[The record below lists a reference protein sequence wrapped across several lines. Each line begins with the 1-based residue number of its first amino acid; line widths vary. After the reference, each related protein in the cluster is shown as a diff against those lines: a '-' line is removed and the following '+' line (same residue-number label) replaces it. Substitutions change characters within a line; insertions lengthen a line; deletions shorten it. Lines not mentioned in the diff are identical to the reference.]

1 MAHETAACLQG
12 RTPVAS
18 FGYAPR
24 NATGTVLHQIVRE
37 HLESFLATT
46 TRADPSGLPTF
57 LEQEFRAF
65 LDCGVWSRGFARF
78 QCTGCHAETL
88 VPFSCK
94 RRGFCPSCCGRR
106 MASGAAEL
114 VDHILPHVPIRQW
127 VLSLPHALRYR
138 LAWDHVLCRAVL
150 TIYTRALLGFER
162 RRGRRR
168 GIRDG
173 RSGTVTAIQRFGGGL
188 QLNVHFHTLLLEG
201 VFAREADGTTR
212 FHPAPPPTDRE
223 VARLL
228 AAIRTRI
235 LRLLRRR
242 GVLAADG
249 ADLETDPL
257 AADAPVLAQ
266 LSAAAV
272 RGRSAFGDRAGTP
285 VLRVGRDPDSA
296 WVWTVGPRHAHLERF
311 DLHADRDVRADD
323 RLGLERLCRY
333 LLRPPLAQERLSRL
347 ADGRVVCTLRH
358 PWHDGTRHLI
368 FTPHEFL
375 ERLAAITPRPHIN
388 LLIYH
393 GVLAPRA
400 PWRPQASCDPAVIA
414 PPPPL
419 AMASAALA
427 PPEPRPTAGGSV
439 APPSAVPPPWSVT
452 PASGPTPP
460 PRPVPPAASPPS
472 PPAALAR
479 RAWAWADLMRRV
491 FAIDV
496 LACAGCG
503 GRLRFLA
510 TIEDPPVVTKILA
523 YLGLPTEPPALSSAR
538 SPPSQAGFDFP

>member
-1 MAHETAACLQG
+1 MACESAARDHRHG
-12 RTPVAS
+12 PVAS
-18 FGYAPR
+18 LGYTPR
-24 NATGTVLHQIVRE
+24 DATGTVLHQVVRE
-37 HLESFLATT
+37 HLESFLTTT

-65 LDCGVWSRGFARF
+65 LDCGVWARGFARF

-94 RRGFCPSCCGRR
+94 RRGFCPSCGGRR
-106 MASGAAEL
+106 MAAGAAEL

-138 LAWDHVLCRAVL
+138 LAWDHTLCRAVL

-168 GIRDG
+168 GVADG
-173 RSGTVTAIQRFGGGL
+173 RSGTVTAIQRFGGGV
-188 QLNVHFHTLLLEG
+188 QLNVHFHTLVLEG
-201 VFAREADGTTR
+201 VFGSAPDGTTR
-212 FHPAPPPTDRE
+212 FDPAPAPTDRE

-228 AAIRTRI
+228 ATIRTRI

-242 GVLAADG
+242 GVLAAEGDG
-249 ADLETDPL
+249 DIEADPL
-257 AADAPVLAQ
+257 ATDAPVLAQ

-285 VLRVGRDPDSA
+285 VLRVGNAPDA
-296 WVWTVGPRHAHLERF
+296 PWVWTVGPRHAHLERF
-311 DLHADRDVRADD
+311 DLHADRAVGAGDRA
-323 RLGLERLCRY
+323 GLERLCRY
-333 LLRPPLAQERLSRL
+333 LLRPPLAQERLARL
-347 ADGRVVCTLRH
+347 ADGRVVCTLAH

-375 ERLAAITPRPHIN
+375 ERLVAITPRPHIN
-388 LLIYH
+388 LVLYH

-400 PWRPQASCDPAVIA
+400 RWRPPGPPVRAGAASSAPPVPPPA
-414 PPPPL
+414 PPPDPV
-419 AMASAALA
+419 ATAPSAS
-427 PPEPRPTAGGSV
+427 S
-439 APPSAVPPPWSVT
+439 PPSVTEPPTRSCAVPPTAAV
-452 PASGPTPP
+452 PACS
-460 PRPVPPAASPPS
+460 RPSPAAER
-472 PPAALAR
+472 AR

-496 LACAGCG
+496 LACAACG

-510 TIEDPPVVTKILA
+510 TIEDPPIVSKILA
-523 YLGLPTEPPALSSAR
+523 HLGLPTEGPVVTPARPP
-538 SPPSQAGFDFP
+538 PEPDGFNFA

>member
-1 MAHETAACLQG
+1 MAA
-12 RTPVAS
+12 
-18 FGYAPR
+18 
-24 NATGTVLHQIVRE
+24 
-37 HLESFLATT
+37 
-46 TRADPSGLPTF
+46 
-57 LEQEFRAF
+57 
-65 LDCGVWSRGFARF
+65 
-78 QCTGCHAETL
+78 
-88 VPFSCK
+88 
-94 RRGFCPSCCGRR
+94 
-106 MASGAAEL
+106 GAAEL
-114 VDHILPHVPIRQW
+114 VDHILPQVPIRQW

-138 LAWDHVLCRAVL
+138 LAWDHTLCRAVL
-150 TIYTRALLGFER
+150 TIYTRTLLSFER

-168 GIRDG
+168 GIADG
-173 RSGTVTAIQRFGGGL
+173 RSGTVTAIQRFGGGV
-188 QLNVHFHTLLLEG
+188 QLNIHFHTLLLEG
-201 VFAREADGTTR
+201 VFAPGADGTTR

-228 AAIRTRI
+228 ATIRTRI

-242 GVLAADG
+242 GVLAPDG
-249 ADLETDPL
+249 EDVEADPL
-257 AADAPVLAQ
+257 ADAAPVLAQ

-272 RGRSAFGDRAGTP
+272 RGRSAFGDRAGTR
-285 VLRVGRDPDSA
+285 VLRVGRDADAP

-400 PWRPQASCDPAVIA
+400 RWRPPAAADPTGVAPPAPPSPASAPPVPPLTSRPAVSRTVA
-414 PPPPL
+414 PPTPSSPPPVAPARSCPLRPAVAPPGSVPPPP
-419 AMASAALA
+419 
-427 PPEPRPTAGGSV
+427 
-439 APPSAVPPPWSVT
+439 
-452 PASGPTPP
+452 PAE
-460 PRPVPPAASPPS
+460 R
-472 PPAALAR
+472 AR

-523 YLGLPTEPPALSSAR
+523 HLGLPTVGPVLTPARPP
-538 SPPSQAGFDFP
+538 PQPGPFDFA